1 MEAMLQ
7 DVDAHKKTT
16 KPDFNSIGFFL
27 VLEFKNKPWKY
38 IKSQRMFEP
47 SFMWARRIYHDS

>member
-27 VLEFKNKPWKY
+27 VLEFKNKP
-38 IKSQRMFEP
+38 
-47 SFMWARRIYHDS
+47 